1 MAVLFN
7 VRQDNRKNSNKLF
20 YGKVIHPSTVD
31 LNGIAEQ
38 ITNLCTVTKSDV
50 QVVLTEL
57 IEIMN
62 YELANS
68 NKILLDGFG
77 YFSVGIKS
85 SGSLMKDEW
94 NITENLKNF
103 HINFQSTR
111 NWTQDSKGKHVT
123 SAKALGFGYKY
134 KILDL
139 VEKPKQGEDDGE

>member
-1 MAVLFN
+1 MAVLIN

-38 ITNLCTVTKSDV
+38 ITDLCTVTKSDV

-68 NKILLDGFG
+68 NKILLDDFG

-94 NITENLKNF
+94 NILENLKNF

-111 NWTQDSKGKHVT
+111 NTRNAKVT
-123 SAKALGFGYKY
+123 NKALGFGYKY
-134 KILDL
+134 KVLDL
-139 VEKPKQGEDDGE
+139 VEKPKKEEEGE

>member
-1 MAVLFN
+1 MAVLIN

-38 ITNLCTVTKSDV
+38 ITNLCTVTKADV

-57 IEIMN
+57 IEVMN

-68 NKILLDGFG
+68 NKILLDNFG

-85 SGSLMKDEW
+85 SGSLTKDEW
-94 NITENLKNF
+94 NIPENLKNF

-111 NWTQDSKGKHVT
+111 NTTNHKVT
-123 SAKALGFGYKY
+123 NKALGFGYKY

-139 VEKPKQGEDDGE
+139 VEKPKQEEDDGE

>member
-1 MAVLFN
+1 MAVLIN

-38 ITNLCTVTKSDV
+38 ITNLCTVTKADV

-57 IEIMN
+57 IEVMN

-68 NKILLDGFG
+68 NKILLDDFG

-85 SGSLMKDEW
+85 SGSLTKDEW
-94 NITENLKNF
+94 NIPENLKSF

-111 NWTQDSKGKHVT
+111 NTHNSKVIN
-123 SAKALGFGYKY
+123 KALGFGYKY
-134 KILDL
+134 KVLDL
-139 VEKPKQGEDDGE
+139 VEKPKQEEDEGE